1 MKPIFENIP
10 HEKGTSSFHAYR
22 IVVPHFEFK
31 WHFHPEYELT
41 YIVKGSGYRLVGNTY
56 EEFQA
61 GDFVLLGRHV
71 PHTWSGKS
79 LEGEPVEAVV
89 IQFIKEPMD
98 SILSCQEGVALQN
111 LLNEAAYG
119 IRFTVREA
127 WIQQLNHLVTLEGL
141 NRMLLGIALLEELA
155 QAPYER
161 ISPNPIHHSFSPQQE
176 LRINTICR
184 YIIGHFSEPLTVEK
198 VASVSGMSTSNFCK
212 FFKKATG
219 KTFSDYVNEIRIQEA
234 CMLLRETE
242 RKISTVASDCGF
254 ETLSYFNRVFL
265 AKKNCRPMA
274 YRKSYLSINTRAH

>member
-10 HEKGTSSFHAYR
+10 HDKGASSFHAYR
-22 IVVPHFEFK
+22 IVVPFFEFK

-56 EEFQA
+56 EDFQV
-61 GDFVLLGRHV
+61 GDLVLLGRNV

-79 LEGEPVEAVV
+79 LDGGSVEAVV
-89 IQFIKEPMD
+89 IQFGKEPMQ
-98 SILSCQEGVALQN
+98 SLLASPEGAALHH
-111 LLNEAAYG
+111 LFNEAAHG
-119 IRFTVREA
+119 VRFPVREV
-127 WIQQLNHLVTLEGL
+127 WIEQLNRLLAMEGML
-141 NRMLLGIALLEELA
+141 RMLHGLALLEELA

-161 ISPNPIHHSFSPQQE
+161 ISPNPIQHSFSPQQE

-184 YIIGHFSEPLTVEK
+184 YIMNHFSDPLTVEK
-198 VASVSGMSTSNFCK
+198 VATVSGMSTSNFCK

-234 CMLLRETE
+234 CILLRETE

-265 AKKNCRPMA
+265 TKKKCRPMA
-274 YRKSYLSINTRAH
+274 YRKYFLRR

>member
-10 HEKGTSSFHAYR
+10 HDKGTSSFHAYR
-22 IVVPHFEFK
+22 IVIPFFEFK

-56 EEFQA
+56 EDFQA
-61 GDFVLLGRHV
+61 GDLVLLGRNV

-79 LEGEPVEAVV
+79 LDGGSVEAVV
-89 IQFIKEPMD
+89 IQFGKEPMQ
-98 SILSCQEGVALQN
+98 SLLASPEGAALHQ
-111 LLNEAAYG
+111 LLNEAAHG
-119 IRFTVREA
+119 VRFPVREV
-127 WIQQLNHLVTLEGL
+127 WIEQLNRLLAMEGIL
-141 NRMLLGIALLEELA
+141 RMLHGLALLEELA

-161 ISPNPIHHSFSPQQE
+161 ISPNPIQHSFSPQQE

-184 YIIGHFSEPLTVEK
+184 YIMNHFNDPLTVEK

-234 CMLLRETE
+234 CILLRETE
-242 RKISTVASDCGF
+242 RKISTIASDCGF

-265 AKKNCRPMA
+265 TKKKCRPMA
-274 YRKSYLSINTRAH
+274 YRKYFLRR